1 MGRLIDGVWHNEDN
15 IKKEDDGQFIRKE
28 SLFRN
33 WITADGSSGFKAE
46 PGRYHLYVCLACPWA
61 HRTLVFRKLKKLE
74 DIISVSVVDVLN
86 LEEGWS
92 FNGDM
97 PGCTPDTVNGA
108 KFLHQ
113 VYTKADPKITSKVTV
128 PTLWDKQKQTIVNNE
143 SSEIIRMFNSEFD
156 EFSDNDFDLYPEDL
170 RAEIDAVN
178 DRVLPTVNNG
188 VYRTGFATSQEAYKD
203 SFSALFET
211 LDWLEERLANQRYLA
226 GDRITEADWRLFT
239 TLVRFDVAYHGHFKC
254 NRKRIVDYPNM
265 SGYLRELYQVPGIAE
280 TVDFDHIKAHYYG
293 AQRSVN
299 PTGIVAVGPDL
310 DFMAPHGRD
319 VL

>member
-1 MGRLIDGVWHNEDN
+1 MGRLIDGVWHNEDRV
-15 IKKEDDGQFIRKE
+15 KKEDGGQFIRKE
-28 SLFRN
+28 SLFRD

-61 HRTLVFRKLKKLE
+61 HRTMIFRKLKKLE
-74 DIISVSVVDVLN
+74 DAISVSVVDVLN

-92 FNGDM
+92 FHGDM
-97 PGCTPDTVNGA
+97 PGCIPDTANGA
-108 KFLHQ
+108 DFLHQ

-128 PTLWDKQKQTIVNNE
+128 PTLWDKRKQTVVNNE
-143 SSEIIRMFNSEFD
+143 SSEIIRMFNSEFN
-156 EFSDNDFDLYPEDL
+156 EFTDSDLDFYPEDL
-170 RAEIDAVN
+170 RTEIDAVN

-188 VYRTGFATSQEAYKD
+188 VYRTGFATSQEAYEE
-203 SFSALFET
+203 SFTALFET
-211 LDWLEERLANQRYLA
+211 LDWLEERLAGQRYLA

-254 NRKRIVDYPNM
+254 NRKRIIDYPNL

-299 PTGIVAVGPDL
+299 PTGIVAVGPEL
-310 DFMAPHGRD
+310 DFIVPHGRGA
-319 VL
+319 L

>member
-1 MGRLIDGVWHNEDN
+1 MGRLIDGVWHNEDRV
-15 IKKEDDGQFIRKE
+15 KKEDGGQFIRKE
-28 SLFRN
+28 SLFRD

-61 HRTLVFRKLKKLE
+61 HRTMIFRKLKKLE
-74 DIISVSVVDVLN
+74 DAISVSVVDVLN

-92 FNGDM
+92 FHGDM
-97 PGCTPDTVNGA
+97 PGCIPDTANGA
-108 KFLHQ
+108 DFLHQ

-128 PTLWDKQKQTIVNNE
+128 PTLWDKRKQTVVNNE
-143 SSEIIRMFNSEFD
+143 SSEIIRMFNSEFN
-156 EFSDNDFDLYPEDL
+156 EFTDSDLDFYPEDL
-170 RAEIDAVN
+170 RTEIDAVN

-188 VYRTGFATSQEAYKD
+188 VYRTGFATSQEAYEE
-203 SFSALFET
+203 SFTALFET
-211 LDWLEERLANQRYLA
+211 LDWLEERLADQRYLV

-254 NRKRIVDYPNM
+254 NRKRIVDYPNLW
-265 SGYLRELYQVPGIAE
+265 GYLRDLYQVPGVAE
-280 TVDFDHIKAHYYG
+280 TVNFDHIKAHYYG

-310 DFMAPHGRD
+310 DFMAPHGRGS
-319 VL
+319 L